1 MPGVALP
8 RGKQVFL
15 TGLFVHGYAGIIAE
29 IRRETGRRRLK
40 AARRGT
46 VPEAREKG

>member
-15 TGLFVHGYAGIIAE
+15 TGLFAHGYAGIIADNSPKYDGK
-29 IRRETGRRRLK
+29 RAG
-40 AARRGT
+40 AG
-46 VPEAREKG
+46 